1 MPEQPADEVDLEIR
15 LVFEVVAL
23 ITSPNTRFGDELTSR
38 ILISNRQICKTVKHI
53 KPSSTGVTVFL
64 VRQFLTP

>member
-1 MPEQPADEVDLEIR
+1 MPEQPADEADSKIR
-15 LVFEVVAL
+15 LVFEVVAP

-38 ILISNRQICKTVKHI
+38 ILISNRKICKTVKHI
-53 KPSSTGVTVFL
+53 KRKSTGVAVFL